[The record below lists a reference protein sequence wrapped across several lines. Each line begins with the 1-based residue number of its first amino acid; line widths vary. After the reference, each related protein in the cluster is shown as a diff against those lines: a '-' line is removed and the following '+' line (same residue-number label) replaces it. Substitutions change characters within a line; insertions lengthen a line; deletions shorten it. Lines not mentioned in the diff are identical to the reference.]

1 MTGRQESG
9 RSSEPMTLERAIVI
23 AAEAHAGETGK
34 DGGPYILHCLR
45 VMMAVEGHEPRVV
58 AVLHDLLEHAPQW
71 NLDRLRAE
79 GCPEKVLEAIDAMT
93 RRDGEDYFDFARR
106 AAANPLARPV
116 KVADLTDNLATTL
129 KHASPPVRDEKA
141 ARYAEALRIVSSIS

>member
-1 MTGRQESG
+1 MAGRQESERRG
-9 RSSEPMTLERAIVI
+9 DPMTLERAIVI

-93 RRDGEDYFDFARR
+93 RREGEDYFDFARR
-106 AAANPLARPV
+106 AAANLLARPV
-116 KVADLTDNLATTL
+116 KVADLTDNLTTTL

-141 ARYAEALRIVSSIS
+141 ARYAEALCIVNSVS

>member
-45 VMMAVEGHEPRVV
+45 VMMAVEGHEARVV

-71 NLDRLRAE
+71 NLGRLRAE

-116 KVADLTDNLATTL
+116 KIADLTDNLTTTL
-129 KHASPPVRDEKA
+129 KHASPPARDEKA
-141 ARYAEALRIVSSIS
+141 ARYAEALRIVSSVS